1 MKPYPLVFKP
11 ILKQKVWGGRRLARF
26 GKPLPPGAAIGESWE
41 LADLPQSI
49 PDGRSV
55 VTNGPLAG
63 RTLHEVIGDH
73 EQHIM
78 GAATLTDES
87 GFPLLIKFLDACEN
101 LSVQVH
107 PSEDYVRKH
116 PQTHLK
122 SEAWVIIAAE
132 PGAVIYRGVK
142 PHVTA
147 EQFAAHI
154 ERGEVADDLIA
165 VPVKTGE
172 CWYLPSG
179 TCHALGAGIMVA
191 EIQTP
196 SDTTFRVYDWGRT
209 GRELHVSQA
218 LACIRF
224 GEPAE
229 EAESP
234 GLPVQAAG
242 MKTTPLLKTGHFVI
256 ERLEAFTVAVLP
268 VVTSGLPVVWMI
280 LNGGAR
286 VAASHGSSDSIDVDL
301 PIGTTALMPAGLED
315 TVARLAPETSVL
327 RITLPSP
334 MEGLIA

>member
-11 ILKQKVWGGRRLARF
+11 ILKPKVWGGHRLAQL
-26 GKPLPPGAAIGESWE
+26 GKSLPPQATIGESWE
-41 LADLPQSI
+41 LADLPQTI

-55 VTNGPLAG
+55 ITNGPLAG

-107 PSEDYVRKH
+107 PREDYVRKH

-142 PHVTA
+142 RHVTA

-179 TCHALGAGIMVA
+179 TCHALGAGIVVA

-218 LACIRF
+218 LACIHF
-224 GEPAE
+224 GDPAE
-229 EAESP
+229 EIEPP
-234 GLPVQAAG
+234 GLPVEAAG
-242 MKTTPLLKTGHFVI
+242 MKTTPLLKTKRFVI
-256 ERLEAFTVAVLP
+256 ERLEAFTDAVLP

-280 LNGGAR
+280 LVGRAQ
-286 VAASHGSSDSIDVDL
+286 VAASDGSSDSIDVDL
-301 PIGTTALMPAGLED
+301 PIGTTALMPAALEN
-315 TVARLAPETSVL
+315 TVARLAPETSML